1 MSKFQI
7 VVIWL
12 APFIVI
18 ASTLPMEG
26 SSSRSISSEKGCVF
40 IEDCKPLLWIVKDLK
55 SAQNKTASIVNESLK

>member
-12 APFIVI
+12 APFIVL

-40 IEDCKPLLWIVKDLK
+40 IEDCKPLLGIVKDLK

>member
-1 MSKFQI
+1 MSNFQI

-12 APFIVI
+12 APFIVL

-55 SAQNKTASIVNESLK
+55 SAQNKTASIVTESLK